1 MDDNAQRGAGMSAFD
16 WYVVTANSPLRVR
29 RDTEDEAIEITPD
42 TLEAGLQVG
51 DRVRGEMDN
60 RRLIIHGKA
69 K

>member
-1 MDDNAQRGAGMSAFD
+1 MSEFR
-16 WYVVTANSPLRVR
+16 WYVVTSTNPLGVR
-29 RDTEDEAIEITPD
+29 RDTEAEPIADLVPD
-42 TLEAGLQVG
+42 TLEAGLQAG